1 MGTRTEKDFILWR
14 ILKSVTIEPAVF
26 MISLSTTM
34 ENVANSQIVID
45 KSCKIDFPYND
56 TVCENLVTDF
66 KDQNSEIQEEV
77 AQFTVY
83 KILINSIF
91 PIFFAFYLGAWAD
104 LFGRK
109 LLLNLFFLA
118 FIIQATIEILCAY
131 FIDSKK
137 EWLLLAGVPF
147 TLVGK

>member
-1 MGTRTEKDFILWR
+1 MCQQ
-14 ILKSVTIEPAVF
+14 LKI
-26 MISLSTTM
+26 
-34 ENVANSQIVID
+34 
-45 KSCKIDFPYND
+45 C
-56 TVCENLVTDF
+56 
-66 KDQNSEIQEEV
+66 IQQV

-109 LLLNLFFLA
+109 LLLNLFFVA
-118 FIIQATIEILCAY
+118 YIIQAIIEVVCAY
-131 FIDSKK
+131 YIDSKK

-147 TLVGK
+147 TLVGELFLRQIWIPEITRISKI